1 MGLGLIGWGGAMG
14 GAGGGLV
21 AMALILRPFRQCD
34 QPSGDLD
41 HQHHEPDPE
50 HQEQQSELPGV
61 CVVRR
66 RSGCSARSRSTSGNS
81 IASGSMYSA
90 MISAALALKDQS
102 LLGHRTVST
111 QPPTTMKATTATHTQ
126 AESSVVIARD
136 PKKDVVIA
144 AAAINTPARDRSSF
158 TARSCASS
166 ARPASSNASS

>member
-1 MGLGLIGWGGAMG
+1 MG
-14 GAGGGLV
+14 GAGAALF

-34 QPSGDLD
+34 EPSGDLD

-66 RSGCSARSRSTSGNS
+66 RSVQREIALNERNS